1 MDGAPAASQ
10 ATAAPAQ
17 SSAAS
22 QTPEAGSPAAG
33 NQAPEP
39 GSRAAQAPAGSA
51 AAGPPPARR
60 WIARLGGASRSGR
73 IAWAAAAV
81 VLAVIVA
88 VSVAGGGTSRPS
100 LPAAKNF
107 ALKELGHPGQV
118 VSLAAFAGRP
128 LIVNF
133 FASWCPPCKRETPL
147 LASFYKDANGG
158 VVVIGVD
165 ANDEAGPAEQFLRKA
180 GVTYPIGFD
189 PLPAS
194 TTTSYGVYG
203 LPQTFFLNSKHRI
216 VKHVFGALTLNEL
229 HSGVTLMDRKDRG

>member
-1 MDGAPAASQ
+1 MDGASAASQ

-17 SSAAS
+17 SPAAS
-22 QTPEAGSPAAG
+22 QAPEAGSPAA
-33 NQAPEP
+33 
-39 GSRAAQAPAGSA
+39 QAPAGSPA
-51 AAGPPPARR
+51 VSPAAGQPPARR

-88 VSVAGGGTSRPS
+88 VSVAGGGTSPPS

-147 LASFYKDANGG
+147 LARFYQDAKGS

-165 ANDEAGPAEQFLRKA
+165 ANDEAGPAEQFLGKA

>member
-1 MDGAPAASQ
+1 MDGEPAASQ
-10 ATAAPAQ
+10 ATAAPAHEPAGGQ
-17 SSAAS
+17 I
-22 QTPEAGSPAAG
+22 PEAGSPAAG
-33 NQAPEP
+33 
-39 GSRAAQAPAGSA
+39 RRAPAAGSP
-51 AAGPPPARR
+51 AGGQPPARR
-60 WIARLGGASRSGR
+60 WVARLGGASRTGR

-81 VLAVIVA
+81 VLAAIVA
-88 VSVAGGGTSRPS
+88 ISVAGGRGGTSHPS
-100 LPAAKNF
+100 LPAAKPF

-147 LASFYKDANGG
+147 LAKFYSGAKGSI
-158 VVVIGVD
+158 VVIGVD

-180 GVTYPIGFD
+180 GVTYPIGSD

-203 LPQTFFLNSKHRI
+203 LPQTFFLDSKHRI
-216 VKHVFGALTLNEL
+216 VKRVFGALTLNQL
-229 HSGVTLMDRKDRG
+229 HSGVALMDSKDLR

>member
-17 SSAAS
+17 SPAAS
-22 QTPEAGSPAAG
+22 QAPAAGSPAAG
-33 NQAPEP
+33 
-39 GSRAAQAPAGSA
+39 SQAPAGSP
-51 AAGPPPARR
+51 AAGRPPARP

-73 IAWAAAAV
+73 IAWAAAGVA
-81 VLAVIVA
+81 LAVIVA

-107 ALKELGHPGQV
+107 ALQELGHPGQV

-147 LASFYKDANGG
+147 LAGFYKDAKGS